1 VALVSARPGKGPQP
15 GGPPP
20 SGPRPGGPGR
30 GGHGNKGQWVSELCA
45 NETLAES
52 FLTQTREL
60 ITTLESNGSYSNVLA
75 DRAQEIT
82 YIQSAT
88 NAALLSTNCTGF
100 FSGLNNARSLD
111 SQAQQQQQAYQ
122 RTAGRLFWQIIQSL
136 VGGNEQSSEE

>member
-1 VALVSARPGKGPQP
+1 VALASARPGKGPQP
-15 GGPPP
+15 GG
-20 SGPRPGGPGR
+20 SRPGGPGR
-30 GGHGNKGQWVSELCA
+30 GHGNKGQWVSELCA

-52 FLTQTREL
+52 FLTQTRAL
-60 ITTLESNGSYSNVLA
+60 ITTLESNGSYSNILA

-100 FSGLNNARSLD
+100 FSGLNNARNLD